1 MHLAYVDDSGD
12 RESYVLGALIVPA
25 AQWMDVHDQLVVFRR
40 RMSKDLGFRMRSE
53 LKAIELVAGGGPWH
67 KVGTPIRTR
76 YGLYK
81 SALRL
86 IAGLAPVV
94 RAVGVVVPRR
104 TDARLWDGPRED
116 AWDRLFNRLERF
128 SNFNNTN
135 TLLIPDEGSPAQ
147 LRTWARR
154 ARRFGYVPPA
164 FGGQGIP
171 RPFKQLVDDPVFRES
186 HTSYLS
192 QWADLVAYA
201 AFRQIMPRPEVPDR
215 LWDELGGARLHE
227 ANELEQRKWKS
238 TEPPGIVVWPSRMRP
253 GAPL

>member
-1 MHLAYVDDSGD
+1 
-12 RESYVLGALIVPA
+12 
-25 AQWMDVHDQLVVFRR
+25 MDVHDQLVVFRR

-147 LRTWARR
+147 LRTWSRR
-154 ARRFGYVPPA
+154 YADSDMCRRRSAAKGSLVRSSSSWTTQSFG
-164 FGGQGIP
+164 
-171 RPFKQLVDDPVFRES
+171 S
-186 HTSYLS
+186 HTRVTCRSGPIWLRMQPFVRS
-192 QWADLVAYA
+192 CRV
-201 AFRQIMPRPEVPDR
+201 
-215 LWDELGGARLHE
+215 
-227 ANELEQRKWKS
+227 RKCPTDS
-238 TEPPGIVVWPSRMRP
+238 GTSS
-253 GAPL
+253 GAPACMKRMSLSSGNGNQPNRQALWFGRHE